1 MKLFAFSVRRE
12 NRIGETI
19 AVTVGFVKAKDDDDA
34 ENIISNKF
42 MDYDGFQLTIE
53 EVKDDVEFWAYD
65 VERNVFK

>member
-19 AVTVGFVKAKDDDDA
+19 AVTVGFVKAKDYDDA

-42 MDYDGFQLTIE
+42 KDYDGFQLTIE

>member
-42 MDYDGFQLTIE
+42 MDYDSFQLTIE

>member
-42 MDYDGFQLTIE
+42 KDYDSFQLTIE
-53 EVKDDVEFWAYD
+53 EVKNDVEFWAYD